1 MEMEIWYSK
10 IVIYD
15 YTFGYCPAIEKLF
28 SVYDPLTHMKYL
40 KGCVYDYETKTLILP
55 RGLNVERLL
64 NLLGSGLEPKVITRP
79 DPVMKLDKPIMM
91 KYHPKS
97 EVQREALHF
106 ALGIQGYERNKAKT
120 QISINVNTGVGKTY
134 IAIAAAAFLNMKELI
149 ITHTRDMMYQW
160 KSEIKSFTDTEDR
173 EICVIENGSRD
184 FHAIINGDKDV
195 TEVKY
200 FIVGHASI
208 NRFGNNFGWDKISDF
223 FQTIGI
229 GLKVFDEAHKYF
241 DNLLRIDF
249 NTNTWKT
256 IYLTA
261 TPERSDREEN
271 RIYQASFSA
280 VPAIDLFDE
289 NNDPRTHYV
298 ALHYSSRPTPYEAV
312 SCDIKHGGFRMF
324 NAAKY
329 ADYVVN
335 KPEFFKMLF
344 IVMEIAR
351 VRGKSIFYIESIHAI
366 DIIYNWMVYTFP
378 ELEGQIGILHSKI
391 PDEVRDYQTQMPIIL
406 TTIKSC
412 GEGKHIDNLALGV
425 LLAAP
430 YSSKPLLRQ
439 VLGRMRNFNTM
450 LIYCIDHGFQKIN
463 GYYQSSLGM
472 FAKYALDVS
481 DLNLRGKEK
490 LDGAYMTSLRNRN
503 QYYEELY
510 CQPRE
515 GKIKVVS
522 LVDSKDIL

>member
-79 DPVMKLDKPIMM
+79 DPVMKLEKPIMM

-344 IVMEIAR
+344 VVMEIAR

>member
-28 SVYDPLTHMKYL
+28 SVYDPLTHTKYL
-40 KGCVYDYETKTLILP
+40 KGCVYDYETKTFILP

-79 DPVMKLDKPIMM
+79 DPVMKLEKPIMM

>member
-1 MEMEIWYSK
+1 MI
-10 IVIYD
+10 
-15 YTFGYCPAIEKLF
+15 TLGYCPAIEKLF
-28 SVYDPLTHMKYL
+28 SVYDPLTHTKYL
-40 KGCVYDYETKTLILP
+40 KGCVYDYETKTFILP

-79 DPVMKLDKPIMM
+79 DPVMKLEKPIMM

>member
-1 MEMEIWYSK
+1 MEIEIWYSK

-15 YTFGYCPAIEKLF
+15 YTIGYCPAIEKLF
-28 SVYDPLTHMKYL
+28 SVYDPLTHTKYL
-40 KGCVYDYETKTLILP
+40 KGCVYDDETRTLILP
-55 RGLNVERLL
+55 RGLNVEKIL
-64 NLLGSGLEPKVITRP
+64 NLLGSGMEPKIITRP
-79 DPVMKLDKPIMM
+79 DPVIKLENPIML

-97 EVQREALHF
+97 DVQKEALYF
-106 ALGIQGYERNKAKT
+106 ALGVQGYERNRAKT

-134 IAIAAAAFLNMKELI
+134 IAIAAAACLNMKELI

-160 KSEIKSFTDTEDR
+160 KNEILGFTNTEESEV
-173 EICVIENGSRD
+173 CVIDNGSRT
-184 FHAIINGDKDV
+184 FNAIINGDKDV
-195 TEVKY
+195 SEVKY
-200 FIVGHASI
+200 FITGHASI
-208 NRFGNNFGWDKISDF
+208 NRFGANFGWDKVGEF

-271 RIYQASFSA
+271 RIYQAAFSD
-280 VPAIDLFDE
+280 VPAIDMFDE
-289 NNDPRTHYV
+289 SSDPRTHYV
-298 ALHYSSRPTPYEAV
+298 ALHYTSRPTPYEVA
-312 SCDIKHGGFRMF
+312 SCDIRHGGFRMF

-329 ADYVVN
+329 ADYVIR

-344 IVMEIAR
+344 VIMEIAR
-351 VRGKSIFYIESIHAI
+351 VKGKTIFYVESISAI
-366 DIIYNWMVYTFP
+366 DTIYNWMVYTFP
-378 ELEGQIGILHSKI
+378 ELEGNIGILHSKI
-391 PDEVRDYQTQMPIIL
+391 PDELRDIQTQMPIIL

-439 VLGRMRNFNTM
+439 VLGRMRNYDTM
-450 LIYCIDHGFQKIN
+450 LIYCIDHGFQKIK
-463 GYYQSSLGM
+463 GYYQASLGM

-481 DLNLRGKEK
+481 DLNLRGNDLLNE
-490 LDGAYMTSLRNRN
+490 AYIRSLSNRK

-510 CQPRE
+510 CQPKE
-515 GKIKVVS
+515 GKIKVMS
-522 LVDSKDIL
+522 LINDK

>member
-1 MEMEIWYSK
+1 MEIWYSK

-28 SVYDPLTHMKYL
+28 SVYDPLTHTKYL

-79 DPVMKLDKPIMM
+79 DPVMKLEKPIMM

>member
-79 DPVMKLDKPIMM
+79 DPVMKLEKPIMM

-249 NTNTWKT
+249 TTNTWKT
-256 IYLTA
+256 IYLPA

>member
-40 KGCVYDYETKTLILP
+40 KGCVYDYETKTFILP

-79 DPVMKLDKPIMM
+79 DPVMKLEKPIMM

>member
-1 MEMEIWYSK
+1 
-10 IVIYD
+10 
-15 YTFGYCPAIEKLF
+15 
-28 SVYDPLTHMKYL
+28 MKYL

-79 DPVMKLDKPIMM
+79 DPVMKLEKPIMM

>member
-28 SVYDPLTHMKYL
+28 SVYDPLTHTKYL
-40 KGCVYDYETKTLILP
+40 KGCVYDYETKTFILP

-64 NLLGSGLEPKVITRP
+64 NLLGSGLEPKVITRS
-79 DPVMKLDKPIMM
+79 DPVMKLEKPIMM

-329 ADYVVN
+329 ADYVIN